1 MSRIKLRGTDQET
14 KKKILKKTKK
24 KPPPATSL
32 RKLAGGWSR
41 KEADE
46 FFESLEPFDQ
56 ISKSPEG
63 KVTV

>member
-1 MSRIKLRGTDQET
+1 MKMRGMDQET
-14 KKKILKKTKK
+14 KKKIPNKTKK

-46 FFESLEPFDQ
+46 FFETLEPFDQ
-56 ISKSPEG
+56 ISKPPEG